1 MASIALLQNKHIEY
15 IDGYLFENKNI
26 KELIILAPDKMS
38 LCKRGDILIHNMSP
52 KIKTMYF
59 DIHSFYW
66 GSREDISAIQKCCK
80 LPYGIKFKKIYIV
93 QNTMEA
99 DNVDWATWYQ
109 SNIAHIDS
117 SGMPNFARK
126 HKRIEADPYW
136 RFHRD

>member
-26 KELIILAPDKMS
+26 KELIILAPDEMS

-52 KIKTMYF
+52 KIKTIYVEMDNVY
-59 DIHSFYW
+59 Y
-66 GSREDISAIQKCCK
+66 GAREDIPAIQKCCK
-80 LPYGIKFKKIYIV
+80 LPYGIKFKTLYIKQQIV
-93 QNTMEA
+93 KA
-99 DNVDWATWYQ
+99 DNVDWETWYQ